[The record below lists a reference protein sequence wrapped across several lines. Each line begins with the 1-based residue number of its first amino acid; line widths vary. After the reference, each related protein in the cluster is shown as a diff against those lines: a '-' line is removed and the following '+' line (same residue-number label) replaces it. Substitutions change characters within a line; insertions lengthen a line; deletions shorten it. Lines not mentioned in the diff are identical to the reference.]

1 MCDASS
7 GARELIGRALK
18 LLDSPDFLSD
28 DSVALIGQGV
38 ARLLATACP
47 ESAADRARASRR
59 VEERLLGGDLRF
71 LAPAVAL
78 GVAAADLRAGI
89 SLPPPTMTSL
99 QKWVTD
105 PGAPPPFVLT
115 TFAHVAFFASV
126 AEHEGNAEDVRAYAG
141 ALAVVA
147 GSHLAALAAFRAA
160 VPRLAAALTALADE
174 WERRTLNTPNGIITV
189 FRDSDPAVFCSL
201 SENCRAVFDEVMT
214 DVATLFVSPLSESPL
229 RDCAAAPAIPATS
242 YAPKASGAFV
252 PVAYAPAFSAPTGG
266 AAGGA
271 TGGTV
276 GALAAAMAAL
286 PVPSPIA
293 TLDSLVSKI
302 APDAWSRYA
311 SGELTAPQLAA
322 ALAKTSAAAD
332 LSACFAN
339 ICRFSRYFAR
349 DLLLIPSAMGALAD
363 ASVAADWLARPNPLV
378 PGAVPAACSLWAR
391 TPAPRDQSPWA
402 ASRACAAAPAW
413 TSPAAVSGYADAAAS
428 ALNPVGPAPA
438 DAALLA
444 AQQARSP
451 LATPVFNARF
461 AALAPACARLAEL
474 IVVVVRAAGSED
486 PRVVLAGSTAALMCA
501 RSRTVQQW
509 MSGNNYPTSRGTP
522 GAYWRLL
529 ADALAPAAPR
539 LVATAQRAIA
549 AAERPPP
556 PPPSAPVLALTVAV
570 FSAAAVFVLV
580 LILSLVARAAIGP
593 AVERYESD
601 SPRLARFYK
610 KEYRSPPSSLSA

>member
-1 MCDASS
+1 MCDVSS
-7 GARELIGRALK
+7 GTRELVARALK

-28 DSVALIGQGV
+28 DSASVIGQGV
-38 ARLLATACP
+38 ARLLAAACP
-47 ESAADRARASRR
+47 ESAADLARASRR

-71 LAPAVAL
+71 LAPAIAL
-78 GVAAADLRAGI
+78 DVRVADLRAGI
-89 SLPPPTMTSL
+89 SLPPTMASV
-99 QKWVTD
+99 QKWVAD
-105 PGAPPPFVLT
+105 PGAPVPFVLT

-126 AEHEGNAEDVRAYAG
+126 AEHEGNAEDVRARAG
-141 ALAVVA
+141 ALAIVA

-174 WERRTLNTPNGIITV
+174 WERRKLNTPNGIITV
-189 FRDSDPAVFCSL
+189 FRDGDPAAFCGL
-201 SENCRAVFDEVMT
+201 SEDCRAVFDEVMT

-252 PVAYAPAFSAPTGG
+252 PVAYAPAFSAPT
-266 AAGGA
+266 
-271 TGGTV
+271 V
-276 GALAAAMAAL
+276 GALAAAMGAL

-293 TLDSLVSKI
+293 TLDGLVSKV

-332 LSACFAN
+332 LSACFGN
-339 ICRFSRYFAR
+339 ICRFSRYLAR

-363 ASVAADWLARPNPLV
+363 ASAAGDWLAQPNPLV
-378 PGAVPAACSLWAR
+378 PGAIPAVCSLWAR
-391 TPAPRDQSPWA
+391 TPAPRKSSPWA
-402 ASRACAAAPAW
+402 AARACGSPPSAW
-413 TSPAAVSGYADAAAS
+413 TSPATANGYADAAAAS
-428 ALNPVGPAPA
+428 LNPVGPAPS

-444 AQQARSP
+444 AQQALSP
-451 LATPVFNARF
+451 LATSVYNSRF

-474 IVVVVRAAGSED
+474 VVVVVRAAGSED
-486 PRVVLAGSTAALMCA
+486 PRVVLAGSTAALACA
-501 RSRTVQQW
+501 KSRTVQQW
-509 MSGNNYPTSRGTP
+509 MNGNNYPTSRGTP

-529 ADALAPAAPR
+529 ANALAPAAPR
-539 LVATAQRAIA
+539 LVADAQRAIA

-556 PPPSAPVLALTVAV
+556 PPPSAPVLALAVAV

-580 LILSLVARAAIGP
+580 LILSLAARAAIGP

-601 SPRLARFYK
+601 SPQLARFYK
-610 KEYRSPPSSLSA
+610 NEYRPSPSALSV